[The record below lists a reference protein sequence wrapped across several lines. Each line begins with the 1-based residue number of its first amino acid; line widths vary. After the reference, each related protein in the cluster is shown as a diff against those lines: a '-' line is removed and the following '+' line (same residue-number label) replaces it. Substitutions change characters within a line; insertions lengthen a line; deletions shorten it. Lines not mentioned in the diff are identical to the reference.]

1 MKLPSLPLKRDPK
14 AALAKAQLEL
24 TQAEGKLS
32 ELAMQRGQALVDSD
46 DVAAVAAIDQQL
58 ADQHRVISILSDRCA
73 ALARQV
79 WQQDHERCEAERTAA
94 LAELE
99 KSFAKRH
106 RLALELEAAVKVL
119 GDTWD
124 ALLNSR
130 EQALAAWPDQF
141 FARPSFDTLQKNT
154 MAKEFAW
161 ALYAAGRP
169 TAVTGC
175 KIPTPTNAGLGVA
188 GLSPQGIAGSV
199 AIEHAAIIEVLRN
212 APLPDET
219 EQEEAAA

>member
-1 MKLPSLPLKRDPK
+1 MKLPAMTLKRDPK

-32 ELAMQRGQALVDSD
+32 ELTMQRGQALVDSD

-58 ADQHRVISILSDRCA
+58 ADQHRTITILTDRCN
-73 ALARQV
+73 ALANQV
-79 WQQDHERCEAERTAA
+79 WQLDHERREAERTAA
-94 LAELE
+94 IAELE
-99 KSFAKRH
+99 KGFAKRH
-106 RLALELEAAVKVL
+106 KLALEREAAVKVL

-130 EQALAAWPDQF
+130 EDALKAWPDQF

-169 TAVTGC
+169 TAMTGC
-175 KIPTPTNAGLGVA
+175 KIPTPTNAGLGIS
-188 GLSPQGIAGSV
+188 GISPQGIAGSC

-212 APLPDET
+212 APLPDEV
-219 EQEEAAA
+219 EQGEAA